1 MEATSDLPELP
12 VTLGDPDPL
21 RVGTEA
27 LVRMPGIGGTGV
39 VTVSR
44 IVQMAAHLDGLYAA
58 GLDQTGLAQKGGPVI
73 SDVRISHRPIEGA
86 VRAGTKSVDLLLGL
100 DILGAANEESL
111 ETFHPDRT
119 VAVVN
124 TAEVATAA
132 MVLDGSVGFPADV
145 TRIER
150 STRRTENLYLDGQ
163 WIAERLFADHL
174 PANMVMLGAAVQH
187 GCLPITPE
195 SVERAIELNGT
206 AVPVNRAAFRWGRA
220 TAADP
225 EAVRAALRPALPAP
239 PVAPPALERLLES
252 VPTAVGPVLVRRAAD
267 LAGWQSTRVARRY
280 VEDVLAI
287 ARQEAERT
295 GDPFHPVATAY
306 ATGLHK
312 LWAYKDEYEVARL
325 HLDAAQRAALEA
337 EFGPGARTEVLL
349 RPPLLVALG
358 LRRKIRIGR
367 LARPAFTALRSARHL
382 RGTPFDPFGQ
392 TAMRRTERALVGE
405 YRRAVTEAVRQLR
418 PDNAAM
424 VAAIAASAEEVRGY
438 EDVKRRGIERFRH
451 RLGELGTALS
461 EPPAPAGDHPERWP
475 IAG

>member
-1 MEATSDLPELP
+1 
-12 VTLGDPDPL
+12 
-21 RVGTEA
+21 
-27 LVRMPGIGGTGV
+27 
-39 VTVSR
+39 
-44 IVQMAAHLDGLYAA
+44 
-58 GLDQTGLAQKGGPVI
+58 
-73 SDVRISHRPIEGA
+73 
-86 VRAGTKSVDLLLGL
+86 
-100 DILGAANEESL
+100 
-111 ETFHPDRT
+111 
-119 VAVVN
+119 
-124 TAEVATAA
+124 
-132 MVLDGSVGFPADV
+132 
-145 TRIER
+145 
-150 STRRTENLYLDGQ
+150 
-163 WIAERLFADHL
+163 
-174 PANMVMLGAAVQH
+174 
-187 GCLPITPE
+187 
-195 SVERAIELNGT
+195 
-206 AVPVNRAAFRWGRA
+206 
-220 TAADP
+220 
-225 EAVRAALRPALPAP
+225 
-239 PVAPPALERLLES
+239 

-287 ARQEAERT
+287 VRQEAERT

>member
-1 MEATSDLPELP
+1 M
-12 VTLGDPDPL
+12 
-21 RVGTEA
+21 
-27 LVRMPGIGGTGV
+27 
-39 VTVSR
+39 
-44 IVQMAAHLDGLYAA
+44 
-58 GLDQTGLAQKGGPVI
+58 
-73 SDVRISHRPIEGA
+73 
-86 VRAGTKSVDLLLGL
+86 
-100 DILGAANEESL
+100 
-111 ETFHPDRT
+111 
-119 VAVVN
+119 
-124 TAEVATAA
+124 
-132 MVLDGSVGFPADV
+132 
-145 TRIER
+145 
-150 STRRTENLYLDGQ
+150 
-163 WIAERLFADHL
+163 
-174 PANMVMLGAAVQH
+174 
-187 GCLPITPE
+187 
-195 SVERAIELNGT
+195 
-206 AVPVNRAAFRWGRA
+206 
-220 TAADP
+220 
-225 EAVRAALRPALPAP
+225 
-239 PVAPPALERLLES
+239 
-252 VPTAVGPVLVRRAAD
+252 LVRRAAD

-287 ARQEAERT
+287 VREEAERT

-325 HLDAAQRAALEA
+325 HLDATQRAALEA

-451 RLGELGTALS
+451 RLEELGTALS